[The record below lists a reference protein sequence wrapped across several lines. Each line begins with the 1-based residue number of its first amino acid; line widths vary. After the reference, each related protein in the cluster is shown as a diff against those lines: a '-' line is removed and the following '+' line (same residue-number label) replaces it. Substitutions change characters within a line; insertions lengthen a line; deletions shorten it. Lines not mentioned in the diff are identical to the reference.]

1 MKGLDALAEIVRAA
15 QPAIGLALQLDCQR
29 QIRFLD
35 VVQQLLRGALRQR
48 REPAQLLDEPIGR
61 GFELGIIDALCGDA
75 PLVGLA
81 AGNAPQR
88 MTMSLARVIPTIF
101 CSRAAPPDPGIC
113 PRRCSGSE

>member
-48 REPAQLLDEPIGR
+48 RESA
-61 GFELGIIDALCGDA
+61 
-75 PLVGLA
+75 
-81 AGNAPQR
+81 
-88 MTMSLARVIPTIF
+88 
-101 CSRAAPPDPGIC
+101 
-113 PRRCSGSE
+113 